1 MFEEKRKHFDEPWPR
16 ARHELDERLSK
27 NDNEMK
33 KRLLSQSENYD
44 ELKPRKAERLRK
56 HDDEVKLRLRP
67 QSETDDE
74 LKPRKDERQPQ
85 SENDNEL
92 KPRRTDDSRGA
103 RARARART

>member
-1 MFEEKRKHFDEPWPR
+1 MIEEKRKHFDEPWPR

-33 KRLLSQSENYD
+33 KRLLSQSEN
-44 ELKPRKAERLRK
+44 
-56 HDDEVKLRLRP
+56 
-67 QSETDDE
+67 DDE

-92 KPRRTDDSRGA
+92 KPRRTDCLLYTSPSPRDS
-103 RARARART
+103 